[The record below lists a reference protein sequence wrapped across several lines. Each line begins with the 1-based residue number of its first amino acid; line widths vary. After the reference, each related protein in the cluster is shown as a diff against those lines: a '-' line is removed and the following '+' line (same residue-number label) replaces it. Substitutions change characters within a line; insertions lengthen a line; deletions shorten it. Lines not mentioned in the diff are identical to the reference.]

1 MSLGI
6 FCAVLFAALLHAS
19 WNAIVKLGG
28 DKLLTTILVTGW
40 AAVLSAI
47 SVPWLPTPATDS
59 WPWLAASALLQTGY
73 YLLVARAYQHADM
86 SLSYPLMRGCAPL
99 LVAVAGTC
107 LFDEHLSASAWAG
120 IALISGGIL
129 CMAGSSRPG
138 KLRLPLAI
146 AVVIA
151 TYTLVDAQGARL
163 SGNALSYTLWLFLLS
178 GLPLPLWAL
187 FARRQQ
193 RLSYPL
199 MRGCAPLLVAVAGT
213 CLFDEHLSASA
224 WAGIALISGGILCM
238 AGSSKPGKLRLPL
251 AIAVVIA
258 TYTLV
263 DAQGARLSGNPLSYT
278 LWLFLLSGLPLPLWA
293 LFARRQQLRHY
304 LHGNW
309 QRGLVGGVGT
319 TASYAIALWAMTLAP
334 VAVIAALRETS
345 ILFALLISALLL
357 KEQVSRRRLLAAG
370 LIVAGV
376 MLLRLA

>member
-47 SVPWLPTPATDS
+47 ALPWLPAPATHS
-59 WPWLAASALLQTGY
+59 WPWLAASAVLQTGY
-73 YLLVARAYQHADM
+73 YVLVARAYHSADM

-99 LVAVAGTC
+99 LVAIAGTW
-107 LFDEHLSASAWAG
+107 LFNEHLPAAAWAG

-129 CMAGSSRPG
+129 CMAGSG
-138 KLRLPLAI
+138 KGGNIRLPLGI

-163 SGNALSYTLWLFLLS
+163 SGNAVSYTLWLFLLS

-187 FARRQQ
+187 FARRAQ
-193 RLSYPL
+193 LGSY
-199 MRGCAPLLVAVAGT
+199 
-213 CLFDEHLSASA
+213 
-224 WAGIALISGGILCM
+224 
-238 AGSSKPGKLRLPL
+238 LR
-251 AIAVVIA
+251 
-258 TYTLV
+258 
-263 DAQGARLSGNPLSYT
+263 
-278 LWLFLLSGLPLPLWA
+278 
-293 LFARRQQLRHY
+293 
-304 LHGNW
+304 GNW
-309 QRGLVGGVGT
+309 QRGLVGGIGT

-357 KEQVSRRRLLAAG
+357 KEHISRRRLLAAG
-370 LIVAGV
+370 LIVTGV

>member
-47 SVPWLPTPATDS
+47 ALPWLPTPATDS

-86 SLSYPLMRGCAPL
+86 S
-99 LVAVAGTC
+99 
-107 LFDEHLSASAWAG
+107 
-120 IALISGGIL
+120 
-129 CMAGSSRPG
+129 
-138 KLRLPLAI
+138 
-146 AVVIA
+146 
-151 TYTLVDAQGARL
+151 
-163 SGNALSYTLWLFLLS
+163 
-178 GLPLPLWAL
+178 
-187 FARRQQ
+187 
-193 RLSYPL
+193 LSYPL

-304 LHGNW
+304 LHDNW

>member
-47 SVPWLPTPATDS
+47 ALPWLPTPATDS

-129 CMAGSSRPG
+129 CMAGSSISN
-138 KLRLPLAI
+138 LRLPLCI
-146 AVVIA
+146 ALVIA

-178 GLPLPLWAL
+178 GLPLPIWA
-187 FARRQQ
+187 
-193 RLSYPL
+193 S
-199 MRGCAPLLVAVAGT
+199 
-213 CLFDEHLSASA
+213 
-224 WAGIALISGGILCM
+224 
-238 AGSSKPGKLRLPL
+238 
-251 AIAVVIA
+251 
-258 TYTLV
+258 
-263 DAQGARLSGNPLSYT
+263 
-278 LWLFLLSGLPLPLWA
+278 
-293 LFARRQQLRHY
+293 FARRQQLQGY
-304 LHGNW
+304 LRGNW
-309 QRGLVGGVGT
+309 QRGLVGGFGT
-319 TASYAIALWAMTLAP
+319 TASYAIALWAMTRAP

-357 KEQVSRRRLLAAG
+357 KEHISRRRLLAAL
-370 LIVAGV
+370 LIIAGV
-376 MLLRLA
+376 VLLRLA